1 MKAILQASNNFMKN
15 DREYP
20 RYDIKAIA
28 RGDSYVA
35 FFIDHDTGESW
46 LLDSDLIWKKLRR
59 SNKPISARRL
69 KKKR

>member
-1 MKAILQASNNFMKN
+1 MKN

-28 RGDSYVA
+28 RGDSGYAA

-46 LLDSDLIWKKLRR
+46 ILDSDLIWKKLRR
-59 SNKPISARRL
+59 SNKPITARGV
-69 KKKR
+69 KRKR